1 MRNFKWQIVFALSL
15 ICISALLFGIHY
27 AVFKDGYNLFF
38 YLFHGIAFIPIQVII
53 VGLILDGILER
64 KEKQKV
70 MKKLNMVIGLFF
82 SEVGS
87 EFVRTISCHDRNL
100 YASMED
106 FQVKEE
112 YSIKDLQEVKEKLC
126 KYEGH
131 LVVDVRTLEKIK
143 KILAHKR
150 AFLIKLIENPVLLEH
165 DTFTE
170 LLMAIFHIS
179 EEFGYREDLETLS
192 EQDIEH
198 LGMDVARA
206 YNYIVVEWIIYIIY
220 LKKEYPYLYKS
231 AIATNPFLDAGACSI

>member
-1 MRNFKWQIVFALSL
+1 MRNIKWQVIFALSL
-15 ICISALLFGIHY
+15 ILISALLFSLHY
-27 AVFKDGYNLFF
+27 YVYKDGYNLFF

-87 EFVRTISCHDRNL
+87 EFVRTISCHDMNL
-100 YASMED
+100 YASMDE

-112 YSIKDLQEVKEKLC
+112 YTIKDLQQIKEKLC
-126 KYEGH
+126 QYQGH
-131 LVVDVRTLEKIK
+131 LKIEVRTLEKIK
-143 KILAHKR
+143 KILSSKR
-150 AFLIKLIENPVLLEH
+150 EFLIKLIENPVLLEH

-179 EEFGYREDLETLS
+179 EEFGYREDIKSLS
-192 EQDIEH
+192 EKDIEH
-198 LGMDVARA
+198 LGNDVSRA
-206 YNYIVVEWIIYIIY
+206 YNYIVVEWIVYIIY

-231 AIATNPFLDAGACSI
+231 AILTNPFLDAGACSI